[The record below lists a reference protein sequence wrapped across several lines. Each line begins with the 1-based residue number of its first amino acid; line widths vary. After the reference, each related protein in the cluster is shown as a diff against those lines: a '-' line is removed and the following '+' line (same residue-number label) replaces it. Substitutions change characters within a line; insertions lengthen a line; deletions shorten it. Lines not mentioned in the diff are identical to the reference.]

1 MMAKELKVDK
11 PITMGDVTVSPFVS
25 AGIGDAPVGKT
36 GLQLEYDGGDIDPY
50 AEVSEVAT
58 LKEGEVGLSTH
69 VEVGVHVHA
78 SETVEIAAAIS
89 RNEPQHGMADSTV
102 SVGVKW
108 SF

>member
-1 MMAKELKVDK
+1 MAKELKVDK

-25 AGIGDAPVGKT
+25 AGFGDAPVGKT

-58 LKEGEVGLSTH
+58 LKEGALSLSTH
-69 VEVGVHVHA
+69 YEAGLHIHTGKNVEVNVGVTHD
-78 SETVEIAAAIS
+78 I
-89 RNEPQHGMADSTV
+89 PQNGEDSYGV
-102 SVGVKW
+102 SAGVKW